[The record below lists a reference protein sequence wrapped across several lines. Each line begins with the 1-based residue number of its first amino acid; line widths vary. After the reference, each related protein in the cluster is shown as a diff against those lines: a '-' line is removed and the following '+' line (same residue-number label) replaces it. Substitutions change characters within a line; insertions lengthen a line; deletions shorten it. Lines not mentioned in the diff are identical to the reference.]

1 MQFATFLE
9 KKLSGEKITIKKLS
23 RETGVSRGS
32 LYRWLAGDNYPEPEQ
47 VMALTRALDLSNPE
61 KTVMLRAWLKDK
73 NLSAIVTMYINE
85 TLIVPMN

>member
-1 MQFATFLE
+1 MRFATFLE
-9 KKLSGEKITIKKLS
+9 KKLSGEKITIRKLS

-61 KTVMLRAWLKDK
+61 KTVMLQAWLKDK

-85 TLIVPMN
+85 TLITPIN

>member
-1 MQFATFLE
+1 MRFATFLE
-9 KKLSGEKITIKKLS
+9 KKLSVEKITIRKLS

-47 VMALTRALDLSNPE
+47 VMALTRVLDLSNPE
-61 KTVMLRAWLKDK
+61 KTVMLQAWLKDK

-85 TLIVPMN
+85 TLIVPIN